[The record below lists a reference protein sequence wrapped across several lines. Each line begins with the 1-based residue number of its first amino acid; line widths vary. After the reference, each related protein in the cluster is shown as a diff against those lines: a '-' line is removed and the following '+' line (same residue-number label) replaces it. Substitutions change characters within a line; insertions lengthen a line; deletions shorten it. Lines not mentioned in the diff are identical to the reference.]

1 MAKRRNGNGN
11 GNGRR
16 HTTQASVDQ
25 AVKSICDIMRRGN
38 CAGAMQ
44 YVPELTWILFL
55 RILDEKETREEQEA
69 EALGVPFR
77 PSLESPY
84 RWRDWGSP
92 PETLPEGQTNKRVEL
107 QNAPQNALFNFINME
122 LLPHL
127 KGLKNRPDATPRQK
141 VISEIMSGVER
152 VRIDTERN
160 FLDVLDKVHQLST
173 EAIDPT
179 HVFTLSQVYE
189 GLLLK
194 MGEKGNDGG
203 QFFTPRQVI
212 KAMVQVIDPT
222 VDETVYDPGCGTG
235 GFLAQSFE
243 HIKAK
248 LGNDAT
254 AEQLETLKQ
263 RTFWGREK
271 ENLIYPIALANLVLH
286 GIDKPNLWHGNTLT
300 GRETYGGLFD
310 GAPQT
315 FDVILTNP
323 PFGGKEGK
331 EAQTNFDYKTS
342 ATQVLFLQHV
352 IRSLREGGRCG
363 IVLDEGLLFRTNQD
377 AFTKTKR
384 KLLDECD
391 LWCVVSL
398 PAGVFT
404 AAGAGV
410 KTNLLFFT
418 KGRPTRKIWYYDLT
432 DVKVRKKT
440 PLTLKHFED
449 FFRLLPTRADSDL
462 SWTVDMDERKRI
474 AADEARPLK
483 EQSTAKSQQAAQWSE
498 RLKDLK
504 KTKPR
509 DEAAIEEAEAKA
521 KELARE
527 ARDLAAK
534 AKEIEDAV
542 YDLKAVNPHKRPV
555 VDTRTPE
562 ELMDIIEAKGQEIAE
577 ALAVLRTSPL
587 VVTSKVDSQST
598 QRCMIT
604 NRVR

>member
-1 MAKRRNGNGN
+1 M
-11 GNGRR
+11 
-16 HTTQASVDQ
+16 T
-25 AVKSICDIMRRGN
+25 
-38 CAGAMQ
+38 
-44 YVPELTWILFL
+44 
-55 RILDEKETREEQEA
+55 
-69 EALGVPFR
+69 
-77 PSLESPY
+77 
-84 RWRDWGSP
+84 
-92 PETLPEGQTNKRVEL
+92 
-107 QNAPQNALFNFINME
+107 
-122 LLPHL
+122 
-127 KGLKNRPDATPRQK
+127 
-141 VISEIMSGVER
+141 GVER

-160 FLDVLDKVHQLST
+160 FLDVLDKVDQLTS
-173 EAIDPT
+173 EAVDPT

-212 KAMVQVIDPT
+212 KAMVQVIDPK

-243 HIKAK
+243 HITGK

-254 AEQLETLKQ
+254 ADQLETLKQ

-300 GRETYGGLFD
+300 GRETYGGLFE
-310 GAPQT
+310 GAPQA

-331 EAQTNFDYKTS
+331 EAQTNFDYKTG

-363 IVLDEGLLFRTNQD
+363 IVIDEGLLFRTNED
-377 AFTKTKR
+377 AFVKTKR
-384 KLLDECD
+384 KLLDDCD

-418 KGRPTRKIWYYDLT
+418 KGQPTRKIWYYDLS
-432 DVKVRKKT
+432 DLKIRKKI
-440 PLTLKHFED
+440 PLMLKHFED
-449 FFRLLPTRADSDL
+449 FLRLLPTRADSEL
-462 SWTVDMDERKRI
+462 SWIVDMDERKRV
-474 AADEARPLK
+474 AAEQARPLK
-483 EQSTAKSQQAAQWSE
+483 EQSTAKSQQAAQWSQ
-498 RLKDLK
+498 RVADLK
-504 KTKPR
+504 KARPR
-509 DEAAIEEAEAKA
+509 NDQAIEEAEAKV
-521 KELARE
+521 KELTRE
-527 ARDLAAK
+527 SRDLAAK

-542 YDLKAVNPHKRPV
+542 YDLKAVNPHKKPV

-562 ELMDIIEAKGQEIAE
+562 ELMSIIEAKGKEIAA
-577 ALAVLRTSPL
+577 ALAALRAVKTVS
-587 VVTSKVDSQST
+587 VTSSDEK
-598 QRCMIT
+598 
-604 NRVR
+604 

>member
-1 MAKRRNGNGN
+1 MARGQKQIKVNGNGN
-11 GNGRR
+11 GKRLI
-16 HTTQASVDQ
+16 TQQSVDQ

-55 RILDEKETREEQEA
+55 RILDEKEYREAQEA
-69 EALGVPFR
+69 EALGVPFH
-77 PSLESPY
+77 PSLLSPY
-84 RWRDWGSP
+84 RWRDWGAP
-92 PETLPEGQTNKRVEL
+92 PGALPEGQISKRYEL
-107 QNAPQNALFNFINME
+107 QNAPQNAFFDFINTD

-127 KGLKNRPDATPRQK
+127 KALKNRPDATPRQK
-141 VISEIMSGVER
+141 VISEIMTGIER

-160 FLDVLDKVHQLST
+160 FLDVLDKVDQLT
-173 EAIDPT
+173 AEAVDQT

-212 KAMVQVIDPT
+212 KAMVQVIDPKL
-222 VDETVYDPGCGTG
+222 DETVYDPGCGTG
-235 GFLAQSFE
+235 GFLAQCFE
-243 HIKAK
+243 HMAGPNNEKVQ
-248 LGNDAT
+248 T
-254 AEQLETLKQ
+254 ADQLETLKQ

-300 GRETYGGLFD
+300 GMETYDGLFKD
-310 GAPQT
+310 APQV

-331 EAQTNFDYKTS
+331 EAQTNFDYKTG

-363 IVLDEGLLFRTNQD
+363 IVLDEGLLFRANED
-377 AFTKTKR
+377 AFVKTKR
-384 KLLDECD
+384 KLLDDCD

-398 PAGVFT
+398 PGGVFT

-418 KGRPTRKIWYYDLT
+418 KGQPTRKIWYYDLSEL
-432 DVKVRKKT
+432 KIRKKI
-440 PLTLKHFED
+440 PLMLKHFED
-449 FFRLLPTRADSDL
+449 FLRLLPTRGDSDL

-474 AADEARPLK
+474 ATAEARPLK
-483 EQSTAKSQQAAQWSE
+483 EQSTAKGQQAAQWSQ
-498 RLKDLK
+498 RVIDLK
-504 KTKPR
+504 KAKPH
-509 DEAAIEEAEAKA
+509 DDQAIEGAEAKV
-521 KELARE
+521 KELTRE
-527 ARDLAAK
+527 SRDLASK

-542 YDLKAVNPHKRPV
+542 YDLKAVNPHKKPNL
-555 VDTRTPE
+555 DDRTPE
-562 ELMDIIEAKGQEIAE
+562 VLMDIIEAKGREVTE
-577 ALAVLRTSPL
+577 ALAVLRGSL
-587 VVTSKVDSQST
+587 
-598 QRCMIT
+598 
-604 NRVR
+604 